1 MQAITADTVIAC
13 ITHDDRPSIQRQAG
27 TERSGLTLNL
37 SVCFCVLYARP
48 QFSADLEYTFG
59 VLVPPGWV
67 YRCTADQCCER
78 RERERPARARVR
90 VVCTAL
96 QAVGVSLSLTP
107 HSDCSARSE
116 CSISNFENFG
126 DCKLRQTTPF
136 TDQDQMRHAG
146 VDPRSTFTRQI
157 SSPSVY
163 FVSLWLS
170 DENLPIFTL

>member
-48 QFSADLEYTFG
+48 QFSADLDYTFG

-78 RERERPARARVR
+78 RERDRRARARVR
-90 VVCTAL
+90 AVCTAL
-96 QAVGVSLSLTP
+96 QAVGRVAVTYAAFRLKR
-107 HSDCSARSE
+107 A
-116 CSISNFENFG
+116 
-126 DCKLRQTTPF
+126 
-136 TDQDQMRHAG
+136 
-146 VDPRSTFTRQI
+146 V
-157 SSPSVY
+157 
-163 FVSLWLS
+163 
-170 DENLPIFTL
+170 